1 MKNEIMTVLGK
12 FKVFM
17 SYKPS
22 EDDEILLRM
31 TACINNKALPL
42 LAEGFDKNDA
52 LDLLDEG
59 ELEKALFDSTRAGGG
74 AAERLSLSLKKKE
87 IQLTSW

>member
-1 MKNEIMTVLGK
+1 MKHKIMTILGE
-12 FKVFM
+12 FNVFM

-22 EDDEILLRM
+22 VDDNILLNM
-31 TACINNKALPL
+31 TECINSKALPL
-42 LAEGFDKNDA
+42 LQEGFDAKDA

-59 ELEKALFDSTRAGGG
+59 ELEELLFDATRAGGG

>member
-1 MKNEIMTVLGK
+1 MKHEIMTVLGK

-17 SYKPS
+17 SYSPS
-22 EDDEILLRM
+22 DDDDILLKM
-31 TACINNKALPL
+31 TACINDKALSL
-42 LAEGFDKNDA
+42 LQEGFDTKDT